1 MTVLPLGVGSSGL
14 SNIRVGSNFK
24 LGFKYSGWGCSRAC
38 GGVSLEPGGT
48 VSSLEADERWQVQ
61 LVLQEE
67 LWQTFKTTKH
77 LLPSPLHN
85 Y

>member
-24 LGFKYSGWGCSRAC
+24 LGFKYSGWGFSRAC
-38 GGVSLEPGGT
+38 GGVSFEPGGT
-48 VSSLEADERWQVQ
+48 VSSLDNPQVQ

-77 LLPSPLHN
+77 VLPSPLHN

>member
-38 GGVSLEPGGT
+38 GGVSFEPGGPF
-48 VSSLEADERWQVQ
+48 
-61 LVLQEE
+61 LV
-67 LWQTFKTTKH
+67 
-77 LLPSPLHN
+77 
-85 Y
+85 